1 MGLEPR
7 SGPETRENRV
17 PGQWSSSPLSS
28 VVVSRVTVAP
38 RVFVSRVS
46 VCLCG
51 FGFFGHKNL
60 TARDTRKYYPRGRR
74 DEAAFPSKTIWWLPR
89 PLGGTG
95 GGAGSG
101 CRLSR
106 HPVGTSS
113 PRPVCTE
120 SVAVGVASRFLL
132 RNTSLADTSHP
143 AEAVLFP
150 FFLPRRWVLSHPIWV
165 VTCHMSVK
173 VHDFKWCPQT
183 ALVRTIHNDVRIS
196 DLECEAS
203 PFRRKRCHGL

>member
-46 VCLCG
+46 VCPCG
-51 FGFFGHKNL
+51 FGFFGHTNL
-60 TARDTRKYYPRGRR
+60 TARDTRKYPRGRR

-89 PLGGTG
+89 PLARGHRRRG
-95 GGAGSG
+95 
-101 CRLSR
+101 RLPPEPPPR
-106 HPVGTSS
+106 GHPSS

-143 AEAVLFP
+143 VEAVLFP

-165 VTCHMSVK
+165 VTCHIAYVSK
-173 VHDFKWCPQT
+173 GT
-183 ALVRTIHNDVRIS
+183 
-196 DLECEAS
+196 
-203 PFRRKRCHGL
+203 